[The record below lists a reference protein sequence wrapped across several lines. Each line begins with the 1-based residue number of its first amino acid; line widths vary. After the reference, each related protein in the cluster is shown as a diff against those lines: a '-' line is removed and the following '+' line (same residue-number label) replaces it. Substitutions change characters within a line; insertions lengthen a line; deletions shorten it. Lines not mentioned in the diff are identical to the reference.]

1 MPHAMPQ
8 DFLKTRPI
16 MASPQP
22 ATNQT
27 PMKPLHLLACLFIV
41 GGTLSAQPTA
51 YYLQPDRVFDGS
63 EMHEE
68 WVVVVVGNKIMQAGP
83 AGKITKPR
91 GATAIPLKGTTLM
104 PGMIEGHSHLLL
116 YPYNQTS
123 WNDQV
128 MKESDAFRVA
138 RATVH
143 AKKTLMAGFTT
154 VRDLGTEGA
163 GYADVGLKK
172 SIEDGV
178 IPGPRMLVA
187 GRAIVA
193 TGSYG
198 PKGFDT
204 DFEVMKGAEP
214 ADGDDLI
221 RVARDQIGKGADVVK
236 VYADY
241 RWGAHG
247 EAAPTFSV
255 DELKSIVETAKSS
268 GRPTVVHASTKEG
281 MRRAIMAGMETIEH
295 GDQGDDEIF
304 KLMKEKGI
312 AYCPTLAASDAILQ
326 YNGWKKGTDPEPKRI
341 LEKKASFKSAL
352 NAGVTILAGGDV
364 GVFPHGENVM
374 ELELMNEYGMGNM
387 AILRSVTSVNAR
399 AFHLSGLGE
408 AKPGFLADLVAVK
421 GDPSKNISDL
431 RQASFVMKDGVI
443 YKQE

>member
-1 MPHAMPQ
+1 MKSLTSR
-8 DFLKTRPI
+8 FLFVLIFIGETLY
-16 MASPQP
+16 A
-22 ATNQT
+22 QT
-27 PMKPLHLLACLFIV
+27 Q
-41 GGTLSAQPTA
+41 T
-51 YYLQPDRVFDGS
+51 YYLQPDRVFDGN
-63 EMHEE
+63 EMHEG
-68 WVVVVVGNKIMQAGP
+68 WVVLVAGNKITEVGP
-83 AGKITKPR
+83 ANKIIKPR
-91 GATAIPLKGTTLM
+91 GATALTLTGTTLM

-128 MKESDAFRVA
+128 MKESDAYRVA
-138 RATVH
+138 RGTVH
-143 AKKTLMAGFTT
+143 ARNTLMAGFTT

-178 IPGPRMLVA
+178 IPGPRMIVA

-204 DFEVMKGAEP
+204 DFEVMLGAEP
-214 ADGDDLI
+214 ADGNDLI
-221 RVARDQIGKGADVVK
+221 RVTRDQIGKGADVIK

-241 RWGAHG
+241 RWGVHG
-247 EAAPTFSV
+247 EAAPTFSIE
-255 DELKSIVETAKSS
+255 ELKLIVETAKSS

-281 MRRAIMAGMETIEH
+281 MRRAILAGVETIEH

-312 AYCPTLAASDAILQ
+312 AFCPTLAAGDAILQ
-326 YNGWKKGTDPEPKRI
+326 YNGWKKGIDPEPKRI

-352 NAGVTILAGGDV
+352 NAGVTIVAGGDV
-364 GVFPHGENVM
+364 GVFPHGENAR
-374 ELELMNEYGMGNM
+374 ELEMMKDYGMNIM
-387 AILRSVTSVNAR
+387 DVLKSVTSISAKT
-399 AFHLSGLGE
+399 FHLANLGE
-408 AKPGFLADLVAVK
+408 IKAGFLADLVAVK

-431 RQASFVMKDGVI
+431 RKVSFVMKDGHI